1 MIVEVNVQLILA
13 VNLLLVPISCLIHL
27 LFGRCNWIT
36 NYFSKNS
43 FRLTKTSVNW
53 NYISF
58 FCLFLF
64 LHLFAFTKCFKL
76 KKKKQK
82 KKNVLCLIEYSIF
95 LHNALLCTKMEYSR
109 RHRKIPTD
117 PDEKSFWCLKAK
129 RSVVQ
134 LECR

>member
-76 KKKKQK
+76 KKINKQK
-82 KKNVLCLIEYSIF
+82 KTFYVSLSIPSFCTTLCCAQRWNTQGDIERFQLIRMKKVSD
-95 LHNALLCTKMEYSR
+95 ALRQK
-109 RHRKIPTD
+109 D
-117 PDEKSFWCLKAK
+117 
-129 RSVVQ
+129 Q
-134 LECR
+134 